1 MLGQGQGAV
10 GSGVLRQ
17 LDCTEGQKEDL
28 LTNLGKLWGGSGGL
42 WGRSKGA
49 VGSGVLRQ
57 LECTE
62 GQKEGLLTA
71 LGKLWGQGRALG
83 SE

>member
-1 MLGQGQGAV
+1 M
-10 GSGVLRQ
+10 
-17 LDCTEGQKEDL
+17 
-28 LTNLGKLWGGSGGL
+28 GGSGGL

-57 LECTE
+57 LDCTE

-71 LGKLWGQGRALG
+71 LGKLWGQGRG
-83 SE
+83 GCGVKVGGT